1 MANLREPKVAIVGA
15 TGAVGNQLVELIG
28 ARGFPFAEL
37 KLFATESGAAETI
50 ADSSGEDRLIEALH
64 APADLREFDM
74 AFLAIPA
81 PRAAEI
87 VEAQPGPLLID
98 LSAASQPP
106 GDAPIV
112 APGLTTREHLESL
125 RASATFA
132 VPHPVAHTL
141 AACIREIDPG
151 SRFIAATA
159 ALGASAAGRRAIAA
173 AVEQT
178 TELLSARLDLEEDE
192 VQTGFNMFVRE
203 SQRGLAVAISA
214 QTDRLLGSHCELSLQ
229 VVAVPILHG
238 SGLMIALAAADEYER
253 MVAALQSAPGLLM
266 QEPGEPL
273 GVIDAVGQEAII
285 VSAERA
291 GPGLALWCVFDNARL
306 AALDALWIAET
317 LARSPST
324 LA

>member
-1 MANLREPKVAIVGA
+1 MADFREPKVAIVGA

-28 ARGFPFAEL
+28 ARGFPAAEL
-37 KLFATESGAAETI
+37 RLFATESGAAETI
-50 ADSSGEDRLIEALH
+50 SDSSGEERLVEALH
-64 APADLREFDM
+64 APSELREFDI

-87 VEAQPGPLLID
+87 VAAEPGPVLID

-112 APGLTTREHLESL
+112 APGLTSREHLESI
-125 RASATFA
+125 RASVAFA
-132 VPHPVAHTL
+132 VPHPVAHVL
-141 AACIREIDPG
+141 AACIRSLEPG

-159 ALGASAAGRRAIAA
+159 ALGASAAGRRAITA

-178 TELLSARLDLEEDE
+178 TDLLSARLDLEDDE
-192 VQTGFNMFVRE
+192 IQIGFNMFIRE
-203 SQRGLAVAISA
+203 SQRGLAAAISA

-238 SGLMIALAAADEYER
+238 SGLAITLPAADEYDR

-285 VSAERA
+285 VSTERA
-291 GPGLALWCVFDNARL
+291 GPGLALWCVFDNARI

>member
-1 MANLREPKVAIVGA
+1 MPNFREPKVAIVGA

-37 KLFATESGAAETI
+37 KFFATESGAAETI
-50 ADSSGEDRLIEALH
+50 TDASGEEHLVKALH
-64 APADLREFDM
+64 APSELREFDI
-74 AFLAIPA
+74 AFLALPA

-87 VEAQPGPLLID
+87 VAAEPGPVLID

-106 GDAPIV
+106 GDAAIV
-112 APGLTTREHLESL
+112 APGLTMREHVESIG
-125 RASATFA
+125 ASAVLA
-132 VPHPVAHTL
+132 VPHPIAHVL
-141 AACIREIDPG
+141 AACIRALEPG
-151 SRFIAATA
+151 SRFISATA
-159 ALGASAAGRRAIAA
+159 LLGASAAGKHAIAA
-173 AVEQT
+173 AVKQT
-178 TELLSARLDLEEDE
+178 TDLLSARLDLEDDE
-192 VQTGFNMFVRE
+192 MQIGFNMFMRE
-203 SQRGLAVAISA
+203 SQRGLAAAIGG
-214 QTDRLLGSHCELSLQ
+214 QTDRLLGSHSELALQ

-238 SGLMIALAAADEYER
+238 SGLAITLPAADEYDR

-273 GVIDAVGQEAII
+273 NVIDAVGQEAII
-285 VSAERA
+285 VSTERA

-324 LA
+324 LT

>member
-1 MANLREPKVAIVGA
+1 MADFREPKVAIVGA

-28 ARGFPFAEL
+28 ARGFPLADL

-50 ADSSGEDRLIEALH
+50 TDSSGEDRLVEVMH
-64 APADLREFDM
+64 APSELREFDI
-74 AFLAIPA
+74 AFLALPA

-87 VEAQPGPLLID
+87 VEANPGPTLID

-106 GDAPIV
+106 GKAPIV
-112 APGLTTREHLESL
+112 APGLTSREHLESL
-125 RASATFA
+125 RATTVFA
-132 VPHPVAHTL
+132 VPHPVAHAL
-141 AACIREIDPG
+141 AACIRTVDPG
-151 SRFIAATA
+151 SRFITATA
-159 ALGASAAGRRAIAA
+159 ALGASAAGRRAVAI

-178 TELLSARLDLEEDE
+178 TDLLSARLDLEDDE
-192 VQTGFNMFVRE
+192 IQLGFNMFVRE
-203 SQRGLAVAISA
+203 SQRGLAAAISA
-214 QTDRLLGSHCELSLQ
+214 QTDRLLGAHHELALQ
-229 VVAVPILHG
+229 VIAVPVLHG
-238 SGLMIALAAADEYER
+238 SGLAVTLPAADEYDR
-253 MVAALQSAPGLLM
+253 MVAALHAAPGLLV

-291 GPGLALWCVFDNARL
+291 GPGLALLCVFDNARL

-317 LARSPST
+317 LVRSPSN